1 MNIMLVLGKLVTGV
15 AWLMMVYNLIMPF
28 DGSVA
33 VVLNILF
40 AMTIFMHC
48 FQTFIFHSLFSKLLE
63 LKKSDYLQVFLFG
76 VFSLLQ
82 YRKQVMDKQAQNS

>member
-1 MNIMLVLGKLVTGV
+1 MKVMLVLGKLVTGF
-15 AWLMMVYNLIMPF
+15 AWLMMIYNLIMPF
-28 DGSVA
+28 EGNIS

-48 FQTFIFHSLFSKLLE
+48 FQTLIFHTMFKPLLQ

-82 YRKQVMDKQAQNS
+82 YRKQVMDKQAQNG

>member
-1 MNIMLVLGKLVTGV
+1 MKAMLVLGKVVTGF
-15 AWLMMVYNLIMPF
+15 AWLMMLYNLVVPF

-82 YRKQVMDKQAQNS
+82 YRKQVMDNQAQNS

>member
-1 MNIMLVLGKLVTGV
+1 MKAMLVLGKIVTAF
-15 AWLMMVYNLIMPF
+15 AWLMMLYNLVSPF
-28 DGSVA
+28 AGNIA
-33 VVLNILF
+33 VILNILF

-48 FQTFIFHSLFSKLLE
+48 FQTLIFHTMFKPLLP

-82 YRKQVMDKQAQNS
+82 YRKQVMDKQVQNG

>member
-1 MNIMLVLGKLVTGV
+1 MKVMLVLGRIVTAL
-15 AWLMMVYNLIMPF
+15 AWLMMLYNLISPF
-28 DGSVA
+28 EGGIAVA
-33 VVLNILF
+33 LNILF
-40 AMTIFMHC
+40 VMTILMHC

-82 YRKQVMDKQAQNS
+82 YRKQVMDKQAQS

>member
-1 MNIMLVLGKLVTGV
+1 MKVMLVLGKLVTGL
-15 AWLMMVYNLIMPF
+15 AWVMMLYNLVVPF
-28 DGSVA
+28 AGNIS

-48 FQTFIFHSLFSKLLE
+48 FQTLIFHTMFKPLLQ

-82 YRKQVMDKQAQNS
+82 YRKQVMDKQAQL